1 MVSYNNY
8 LLLKL
13 KWISQQFINTGLNIG
28 TFVFIGGPS
37 DGGFSEDFWNS
48 SKSEMLNGY
57 SFIRWLLN
65 VRFLL

>member
-8 LLLKL
+8 LL

-48 SKSEMLNGY
+48 SRSEMHKDGN

-65 VRFLL
+65 VRFSL